1 MKKTIYPIITAILMT
16 ACANNSQNL
25 VIGDAVYEGVQTLL
39 EVDAPATPNCPPY
52 VVVNN
57 PEVDLSAFPLD
68 KDGYNVLFNGNE
80 KMQGWR
86 GYGKSNIPS
95 RWVVEDG
102 CITGGLGT
110 AVMECVNKNGLQ
122 SIVHRVG
129 IPDRFVKQGTVAQ
142 LYKQCGMDSES
153 IKELIISLAGDSKK

>member
-1 MKKTIYPIITAILMT
+1 MVFLKPLDEELVKDVASRFKHIIT
-16 ACANNSQNL
+16 
-25 VIGDAVYEGVQTLL
+25 
-39 EVDAPATPNCPPY
+39 
-52 VVVNN
+52 
-57 PEVDLSAFPLD
+57 
-68 KDGYNVLFNGNE
+68 
-80 KMQGWR
+80 
-86 GYGKSNIPS
+86 
-95 RWVVEDG
+95 VEDG

-129 IPDRFVKQGTVAQ
+129 IPDKFVKQGTVTQ